1 MDGRAGDKMRM
12 WSRRGLCGSQAGPER
27 CQGGGQ
33 KRMDPGCLWDL
44 HLQNLGMGRR
54 WKRVRERESCQ
65 GYEGKEVSSD
75 VEEKWHFRPPALAPC
90 EPAGKGHCRALCSL
104 FFCSVRV
111 IIPDRSQGDIP
122 HKNGCKALC

>member
-1 MDGRAGDKMRM
+1 MWESGWAGAM
-12 WSRRGLCGSQAGPER
+12 P
-27 CQGGGQ
+27 
-33 KRMDPGCLWDL
+33 
-44 HLQNLGMGRR
+44 RR
-54 WKRVRERESCQ
+54 WAETDGPGVPLGLAPAEPGDGPQVEEGERESCQ

-90 EPAGKGHCRALCSL
+90 EPAGEGHCRALCSL